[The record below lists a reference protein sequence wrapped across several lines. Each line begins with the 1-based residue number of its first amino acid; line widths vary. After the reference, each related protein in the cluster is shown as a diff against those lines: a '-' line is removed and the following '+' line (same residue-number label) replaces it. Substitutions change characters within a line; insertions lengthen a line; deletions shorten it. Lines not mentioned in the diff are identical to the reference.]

1 LALIVFVSQP
11 NVREERERE
20 RERERANEL
29 WVKGPIHHPPHPFYR
44 GGLEVDV

>member
-11 NVREERERE
+11 NVREE